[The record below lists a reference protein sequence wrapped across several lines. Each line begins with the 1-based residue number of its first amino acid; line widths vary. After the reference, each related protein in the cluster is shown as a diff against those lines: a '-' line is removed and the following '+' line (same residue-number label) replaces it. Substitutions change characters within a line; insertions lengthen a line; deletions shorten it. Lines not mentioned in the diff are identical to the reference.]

1 MSTPPVGDI
10 VVTCGA
16 GDPSSPAA
24 AHAFIMVVAGID
36 TAFDYNDEGVI
47 AAQLAATLVGFAV
60 AASEHMVTE
69 PAWSMRPSS
78 RAEPSLM
85 HATLLPIDVIPS
97 GLMPASAQPIQL
109 SVFAL

>member
-1 MSTPPVGDI
+1 MHDGLTDVGLD
-10 VVTCGA
+10 VT
-16 GDPSSPAA
+16 
-24 AHAFIMVVAGID
+24 
-36 TAFDYNDEGVI
+36 VI
-47 AAQLAATLVGFAV
+47 A
-60 AASEHMVTE
+60 HMVIE
-69 PAWSMRPSS
+69 PSWSMRPSS